1 MSLKLKCF
9 SVLSAVFLSGFQVY
23 SQQVTPSPKRD
34 MIVKANDL
42 VREYNKGATRTS
54 RVIKVVYFHGN
65 DLEPLS
71 GWKERLTR
79 TLDDVSAF
87 YREEFKRHGIEIEGV
102 PFEKK
107 DGEYVFHV
115 VKGDLPTINYG
126 IKSGSNILREIYIKT
141 KPDITF
147 SNDYTL
153 VINGLCYKRND
164 GTYVFH
170 SPYYGTGSPVGGVCQ
185 VADCELLDSKYLT
198 NTLQRMA
205 FSEMTINY
213 KECLVAE
220 FNSWYIGG
228 IAHEMGHI
236 FGLPHD
242 FGNPTELNISS
253 ISLMGQ
259 YGSRHFRDYLWN
271 GEQSAVFSSAAI
283 LQLISHPLFAQ
294 SARISNTKPKS
305 SLSAIIFGKKNDR
318 IIMKASIKS
327 EELPYG
333 VVSLMRPAN
342 LSEYFNRSFSD
353 LITGKDSL
361 SVDLG
366 KWPEGNYNLQLL
378 LIYLNG
384 STIKLNRLVAIDNKG
399 NAEIVNNE
407 LPPAP

>member
-1 MSLKLKCF
+1 MKNRIKI
-9 SVLSAVFLSGFQVY
+9 VLFLASFLIAGFQVS

-34 MIVKANDL
+34 IIIKANDL
-42 VREYNKGATRTS
+42 VREFNKGAAHTS

-87 YREEFKRHGIEIEGV
+87 YREEFKRNGIEIEGV

-115 VKGDLPTINYG
+115 VKGDLPSINYG

-153 VINGLCYKRND
+153 VINGLCYRRDD

-170 SPYYGTGSPVGGVCQ
+170 SPYYGTGSPFGGVCQ
-185 VADCELLDSKYLT
+185 VADCELLDPDYLT
-198 NTLQRMA
+198 NTVQRMA
-205 FSEMTINY
+205 FSEMMINY

-242 FGNPTELNISS
+242 FGNPMEMNKSS

-271 GEQSAVFSSAAI
+271 GEQSAIFSSAAI
-283 LQLISHPLFAQ
+283 LQLISHPLFTQ

-305 SLSAIIFGKKNDR
+305 SLSAIVFEKKNDR
-318 IIMKASIKS
+318 IILKASIKS
-327 EELPYG
+327 DELPYG
-333 VVSLMRPAN
+333 IVTLMRTAN
-342 LSEYFNRSFSD
+342 QSEYFNRSFTD

-366 KWPEGNYNLQLL
+366 HWQNGKYNLQLL
-378 LIYLNG
+378 LLYPNG
-384 STIKLNRLVAIDNKG
+384 STVKLTRLVEVDNNG
-399 NAEIVNNE
+399 SAQIVNN
-407 LPPAP
+407 

>member
-1 MSLKLKCF
+1 MKNRIKI
-9 SVLSAVFLSGFQVY
+9 VLFLASFLIAGFQVS

-34 MIVKANDL
+34 IIMKANDL
-42 VREYNKGATRTS
+42 VREYNKGAPHTTK
-54 RVIKVVYFHGN
+54 VIKVVYFHGN
-65 DLEPLS
+65 DIEPLS

-87 YREEFKRHGIEIEGV
+87 YREEFKRHGVDIDGV

-107 DGEYVFHV
+107 DGEYVFHI
-115 VKGDLPTINYG
+115 VKGDLPSIGYG

-147 SNDYTL
+147 SNDFTL
-153 VINGLCYKRND
+153 VINGLCYKRDD

-170 SPYYGTGSPVGGVCQ
+170 SPYYGTGSPFGGVCQ
-185 VADCELLDSKYLT
+185 VADCELLDPKYLT
-198 NTLQRMA
+198 NTVQRMA
-205 FSEMTINY
+205 FSEMMINY

-242 FGNPTELNISS
+242 FGNPMEMNKSS

-271 GEQSAVFSSAAI
+271 GNQSAIFSSAAI
-283 LQLISHPLFAQ
+283 LQLISHPLFTQ

-305 SLSAIIFGKKNDR
+305 SLSVILFEKKNDR

-327 EELPYG
+327 EDLPYG
-333 VVSLMRPAN
+333 VVSLMRPTN
-342 LSEYFNRSFSD
+342 LSEYFNRSFTD
-353 LITGKDSL
+353 LIAGKDSL

-366 KWPEGNYNLQLL
+366 KWPEGKYNLQLL

-384 STIKLNRLVAIDNKG
+384 STIKLNKLVAIDNKG
-399 NAEIVNNE
+399 NAQIVNK